1 MAAEGVSG
9 DMKAGLAVRRREN
22 LREEGHYTA
31 VSKSR
36 DAVPAFRA
44 AEHGGTIELA
54 NRWLALMI
62 GGGNFETGR
71 AALRHSKTAGSEF
84 NEARGWSHRSRHH
97 GRRDGE
103 GACESGFSGR
113 WL

>member
-44 AEHGGTIELA
+44 AEHGGMIELA
-54 NRWLALMI
+54 KCELALMM
-62 GGGNFETGR
+62 GRRKFKTGC
-71 AALRHSKTAGSEF
+71 AALRHKKTSGS
-84 NEARGWSHRSRHH
+84 G
-97 GRRDGE
+97 
-103 GACESGFSGR
+103 CK
-113 WL
+113 